1 VAVRTSQQNR
11 VVTMEDV
18 AARAGVSRALVS
30 IVFRGVP
37 GASKESRA
45 RVRQAAEELSYRPD
59 QRARLLGRNRSR
71 TIGIAFGLH
80 DEFHGELVEAFYQAA
95 EHSGYELVL
104 SPVAPTRRETHAVQ
118 SLLDYRCEALVLI
131 GPHQSRRALEGLAER
146 VPVVVVARAVR
157 STELDVVRTDDAA
170 GARLAVEHLI
180 HLGHRRITHVHG
192 HRAPG
197 AAERRAGYR
206 QAMHEAGLDAYV
218 ALIQGGLTED
228 HGTQAA
234 DCLLT
239 GSRPTA
245 VFAFNDHC
253 SAGLITR
260 LREHGVH
267 VPHDLSVV
275 GYDNTRIAHSAA
287 FPLTTIAQDSGTL
300 AHAALEHAIG
310 RTETIPTDPTDVIIA
325 PNLIVRNT
333 TTSPRAEFAA
343 PVGVRVTPPPIR

>member
-1 VAVRTSQQNR
+1 VVRTSRQNK

-30 IVFRGVP
+30 IVFRDIP
-37 GASKESRA
+37 GASEDSRA

-80 DEFHGELVEAFYQAA
+80 DEFHGELVEALYKAA

-104 SPVAPTRRETHAVQ
+104 SPVAPTRRETHAAQ

-131 GPHQSRRALEGLAER
+131 GPHQTRRALEELAER
-146 VPVVVVARAVR
+146 VPVVVIARAVR
-157 STELDVVRTDDAA
+157 STKLDIIRTDDAA

-180 HLGHRRITHVHG
+180 QLGHHHITHVHG

-206 QAMHEAGLDAYV
+206 EAMHEAGLDAHI

-228 HGTQAA
+228 HGTEAA
-234 DCLLT
+234 DRLLT
-239 GSRPTA
+239 GTRPTA
-245 VFAFNDHC
+245 IFAFNDHC

-260 LREHGVH
+260 LREHDVH
-267 VPHDLSVV
+267 VPHDISVV
-275 GYDNTRIAHSAA
+275 GYDNTRIANSAA
-287 FPLTTIAQDSGTL
+287 FSLTTIAQDSRAL
-300 AHAALEHAIG
+300 ARAALERAIG
-310 RTETIPTDPTDVIIA
+310 RTEATHTDPTDVIVI
-325 PNLIVRNT
+325 PRLIVRDT
-333 TTSPRAEFAA
+333 TTSPGAESTAK
-343 PVGVRVTPPPIR
+343 VG